1 MQQWFNIE
9 RRDTFTEEI
18 NKYCLSSN
26 DDKRVQSGNSVET

>member
-18 NKYCLSSN
+18 NKNGLSSN
-26 DDKRVQSGNSVET
+26 DDKRVQSTNSVET